1 MEKVTLEDVK
11 KAKEILE
18 GVIEKTPIL
27 KGIAISKKTN
37 ANIYY
42 KCECFQ
48 KTGAFKIRGAYNKIS
63 SLSEEEK
70 SHGVIAASSGN
81 HAQGVALSAKMLGL
95 DATVVMPTCAP
106 EAKVASTRE
115 NGANVILTGDVFD
128 QAFAEAKKMEKE
140 TGKTFLHPFDDKYVI
155 AGQGTI
161 TLEMY
166 EALDGKIDTILC
178 PIGGGGVL
186 SGTLITAK
194 SLNPNIKVIGIQTDN
209 MPSMKASV
217 DNGEVSNAYNGPT
230 FADGIAVMRPGELTF
245 SIVNELIDDIITV
258 SEKEMADAVLYLL
271 KNQKIVAEGAAATS
285 TAALLSGKYK
295 PQKDENVACII
306 TGGNIDPS
314 MLVKIIEGQIK

>member
-1 MEKVTLEDVK
+1 MKNITLDDVK
-11 KAKEILE
+11 KAREVVAD
-18 GVIEKTPIL
+18 VIEKTPML
-27 KGIAISKKTN
+27 RGIAISKETG

-70 SHGVIAASSGN
+70 AKGVIAASSGN
-81 HAQGVALSAKMLGL
+81 HAQGVALSAKILGL
-95 DATVVMPTCAP
+95 DATVVMPKGAP

-115 NGANVILTGDVFD
+115 NGVNVVLVGDVFD
-128 QAFAEAKKMEKE
+128 EAFAEAKKMEAE
-140 TGKTFLHPFDDKYVI
+140 TGKIFLHPFDDPYVI

-186 SGTLITAK
+186 AGTLVTAK
-194 SLNPNIKVIGIQTDN
+194 ALNPNIKVIGIQTDN
-209 MPSMKASV
+209 MPSMKASL
-217 DNGEVSNAYNGPT
+217 DNGEVSSAHNGPT

-245 SIVNELIDDIITV
+245 SIVKELVDDIITV

-285 TAALLSGKYK
+285 TAVLLSGKYVPK
-295 PQKDENVACII
+295 KDENVACII
-306 TGGNIDPS
+306 TGGNIDPA
-314 MLVKIIEGQIK
+314 MLTKIINGEVK